1 MVAEAKL
8 EKQEGGLAPA
18 GEGWFVVNVS
28 EGAWVTSPAFGSE
41 CVFEAGRGTS
51 FKDVG
56 ISVAV
61 LTPGRPNGLYHREMH
76 NQEDFLVLSG
86 ECLLL
91 IEGEERALKAW
102 DFVHCP
108 PGTDHIFVGAGDGP
122 CVLFMVGA
130 RKERATVIPAPSW
143 LCVTARALRSR
154 RPAQR
159 MLMRSTR
166 RGSPGAPRSGRTCP
180 GPKTGPSGSPAGS
193 KLRRAGTASIRQRD
207 RHGRM
212 SHPRDLSAVA
222 GRAKRHS

>member
-8 EKQEGGLAPA
+8 EQREGGLTPA

-28 EGAWVTSPAFGSE
+28 EGAWVTSPAFDSE
-41 CVFEAGRGTS
+41 CVFEGPGAL

-56 ISVAV
+56 VGLAV
-61 LTPGRPNGLYHREMH
+61 LAPGRSNGLYHREMH

-122 CVLFMVGA
+122 CVIFMVGV
-130 RKERATVIPAPSW
+130 RKDDAIVYPRSE
-143 LCVTARALRSR
+143 LALRHGAGVEVEALS
-154 RPAQR
+154 PKDAYAQYPR
-159 MLMRSTR
+159 WQ
-166 RGSPGAPRSGRTCP
+166 PGGAENWKAVPRT
-180 GPKTGPSGSPAGS
+180 
-193 KLRRAGTASIRQRD
+193 
-207 RHGRM
+207 
-212 SHPRDLSAVA
+212 
-222 GRAKRHS
+222 